1 MLMDKYFYFP
11 SVGLP
16 TGMGLDLPLSSS
28 TTSSPSIS
36 LWDDFVSGSITVG
49 QAYISATTT
58 TTLAVAAV
66 TTSEPGGAITITG
79 SAAAGNAGIRTAVP
93 MRISS
98 GKAFVYTARLKSA
111 TITDGIYVGMEAGNA
126 NPFTSTNCKGAFFY
140 INAADIRYGVL
151 GSAGG
156 ALGTGTTI
164 SSGQSLV
171 ANTYVDLSIC
181 WTGSEACFF
190 VNGVLVGKVTTASP
204 VGCDLYPV
212 LGTQYIAAA
221 KTITVDYHGF
231 QLQR

>member
-36 LWDDFVSGSITVG
+36 LWDDFVSGTITAG

-58 TTLAVAAV
+58 ATAAIAAV
-66 TTSEPGGAITITG
+66 TSGEAGGAITITG
-79 SAAAGNAGIRTAVP
+79 SGTAGNAGYRTTVP
-93 MRISS
+93 VRITS
-98 GKAFVYTARLKSA
+98 GKAFVYTVRLKSA
-111 TITDGIYVGMEAGNA
+111 TITDQIYVGMEAGNA
-126 NPFTSTNCKGAFFY
+126 NPFTGTTCKGAYFY
-140 INAADIRYGVL
+140 INAASINYKVI

-156 ALGTGTTI
+156 VLSTSVIA
-164 SSGQSLV
+164 SGQSLV
-171 ANTYVDLSIC
+171 ADTYVDLAIC

-190 VNGVLVGKVTTASP
+190 VNGVLVGKVTTVSL

-212 LGTQYIAAA
+212 LGVQNTAAT
-221 KTITVDYHGF
+221 KVITVDYHGF